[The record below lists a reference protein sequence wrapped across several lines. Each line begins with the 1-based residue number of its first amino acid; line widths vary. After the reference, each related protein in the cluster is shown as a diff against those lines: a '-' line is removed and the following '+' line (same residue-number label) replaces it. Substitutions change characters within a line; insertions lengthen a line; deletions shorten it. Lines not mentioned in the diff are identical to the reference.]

1 VSENVREAAVE
12 IGERRQANILVLRP
26 VGRIDEFTSAEFQ
39 SRLLAAATSTADDIV
54 VDFSSVEYIS
64 SAGLRALMA
73 ASRLKAKE
81 RRLAV
86 ACLNSVVS
94 EIFSISRFSHVVPV
108 FTTVQEASV
117 ARHVPSRPEAAIP
130 QPETQPVGPLRIRFW
145 GTRGSLPA
153 PVGARAVRVK
163 IRDAL
168 LAARGQTLETEAAI
182 DAFIDNSLPFSVR
195 GTFGGNTSC
204 VEIVTGGDEY
214 VICDLGTGVRELG
227 THVMAEHDP
236 AAKRCF
242 NVFLSHLHWDHIM
255 GFPFFRPAYIPG
267 NLIRIHSSHA
277 VVSEALH
284 KQQSAPCFPID
295 FRALPATIEFV
306 ALDPGQT
313 YQIGG
318 LSVTTIKQFH
328 AGDSYGYR
336 FNRGD
341 KTIIYSTDCEHKY
354 SNLDQSYP
362 FIAFYRNAD
371 VLIFDAMYSLADAI
385 SVKEDWGHSNNIVAV
400 ELAQAAGVK
409 RLVLFHHEPAYD
421 DGMIEEVFAE
431 TVRFEEISRPGHT
444 VELISAYDG
453 LELEL

>member
-1 VSENVREAAVE
+1 ME
-12 IGERRQANILVLRP
+12 IGERRQANILVLQP
-26 VGRIDEFTSAEFQ
+26 VGRIDNLTSAEFQ
-39 SRLLAAATSTADDIV
+39 ARLLAATTSPDDIV

-73 ASRLKAKE
+73 ASRLKPKE

-86 ACLNSVVS
+86 ACLNSIVS
-94 EIFSISRFSHVVPV
+94 EIFAISRFSYVVPV
-108 FTTVQEASV
+108 FPTIEEAS
-117 ARHVPSRPEAAIP
+117 AAWQAPPRAEAAMPHPEA
-130 QPETQPVGPLRIRFW
+130 QPAGSLRVRFW

-153 PVGARAVRVK
+153 PLRERGVRVK
-163 IRDAL
+163 IHDAL
-168 LAARGQTLETEAAI
+168 VAARGQTLETEAAI
-182 DAFIDNSLPFSVR
+182 DAFIARRLPFSVR

-214 VICDLGTGVRELG
+214 VICDLGTGVREFG
-227 THVMAEHDP
+227 NRVMDEHNP
-236 AAKRCF
+236 TAKRCF

-267 NLIRIHSSHA
+267 NLIRIHSCHA
-277 VVSEALH
+277 ALSEAMH
-284 KQQSAPCFPID
+284 KQQSEPCFPVD

-306 ALDPGQT
+306 ALDPGRT
-313 YQIGG
+313 YEIAG
-318 LSVTTIKQFH
+318 LSVASIKQFH

-336 FNRGD
+336 FSRGD
-341 KTIIYSTDCEHKY
+341 KTIVYSTDCEHKY

-385 SVKEDWGHSNNIVAV
+385 SVKEDWGHSSNVVAV
-400 ELAQAAGVK
+400 ELAHAAHVK

-421 DGMIEEVFAE
+421 DHMIEEVFAE
-431 TVRFEEISRPGHT
+431 TVRFEEISRPGHK
-444 VELISAYDG
+444 VEVISAYDG

>member
-1 VSENVREAAVE
+1 VQ
-12 IGERRQANILVLRP
+12 IGERRQANILVLQP
-26 VGRIDEFTSAEFQ
+26 VGRVDNLTSGEFQ
-39 SRLLAAATSTADDIV
+39 ARLLAAATSPDDIV
-54 VDFSSVEYIS
+54 VDLSSVEYIS

-73 ASRLKAKE
+73 ASRLKPKE

-86 ACLNSVVS
+86 ACLNSIVS
-94 EIFSISRFSHVVPV
+94 EIFAISRFSYVVPV
-108 FTTVQEASV
+108 FTTVEEAS
-117 ARHVPSRPEAAIP
+117 AAWQAPPRAEAAIP
-130 QPETQPVGPLRIRFW
+130 HPEAQPAGSLRVRFW

-153 PVGARAVRVK
+153 PLREGAVRVK

-168 LAARGQTLETEAAI
+168 VAARRQTLETEAAI
-182 DAFIDNSLPFSVR
+182 DAFIDSKLPFSVR

-214 VICDLGTGVRELG
+214 VICDLGTGVREFG
-227 THVMAEHDP
+227 NRVMNEHDP
-236 AAKRCF
+236 TAKRCF

-267 NLIRIHSSHA
+267 NLIRIHSCHA
-277 VVSEALH
+277 AMGEAMH
-284 KQQSAPCFPID
+284 KQQSDPCFPVD

-306 ALDPGQT
+306 ALEPGRI
-313 YQIGG
+313 YEIAG
-318 LSVTTIKQFH
+318 LSVASIKQFH

-336 FNRGD
+336 FSRGD
-341 KTIIYSTDCEHKY
+341 KTVVYSTDCEHKY

-371 VLIFDAMYSLADAI
+371 ALIFDAMYSLADTI
-385 SVKEDWGHSNNIVAV
+385 SVKEDWGHSSNVVAV
-400 ELAQAAGVK
+400 ELAHAARVK

-421 DGMIEEVFAE
+421 DHMIEEVFAE
-431 TVRFEEISRPGHT
+431 TVRFEEISRPGHK
-444 VELISAYDG
+444 VEVISAYDG

>member
-1 VSENVREAAVE
+1 VQ
-12 IGERRQANILVLRP
+12 IGERRQANILVLQP
-26 VGRIDEFTSAEFQ
+26 VGRIDNLTSGEFQ
-39 SRLLAAATSTADDIV
+39 ARLLAAATSPDNIV

-73 ASRLKAKE
+73 ASRLKPKE

-86 ACLNSVVS
+86 ACLNSIVS
-94 EIFSISRFSHVVPV
+94 EIFAISRFSYVVPV
-108 FTTVQEASV
+108 FTTVEEAS
-117 ARHVPSRPEAAIP
+117 AAWQAPPLAEAAMPHPEA
-130 QPETQPVGPLRIRFW
+130 QPAGSLRVRFW

-153 PVGARAVRVK
+153 PLREGAVRVK
-163 IRDAL
+163 IHDAL
-168 LAARGQTLETEAAI
+168 VAARGQTLETEAAI
-182 DAFIDNSLPFSVR
+182 DAFIDSRLPFSVS

-214 VICDLGTGVRELG
+214 VICDLGTGVREFG
-227 THVMAEHDP
+227 NRVMNEHDP
-236 AAKRCF
+236 TAKRCF

-267 NLIRIHSSHA
+267 NLIRIHSCHA
-277 VVSEALH
+277 ALGEALH
-284 KQQSAPCFPID
+284 KQQSDPCFPVD

-306 ALDPGQT
+306 ALEPGRT
-313 YQIGG
+313 YEIAG
-318 LSVTTIKQFH
+318 LYVASIKQFH

-336 FNRGD
+336 FSRGD
-341 KTIIYSTDCEHKY
+341 KTIVYSTDCEHKY

-385 SVKEDWGHSNNIVAV
+385 SVKEDWGHSSNVVAV
-400 ELAQAAGVK
+400 ELAQAAQVK

-421 DGMIEEVFAE
+421 DHMIEEVFAE
-431 TVRFEEISRPGHT
+431 TVRFEEISRPGYK
-444 VELISAYDG
+444 VEVISAYDG